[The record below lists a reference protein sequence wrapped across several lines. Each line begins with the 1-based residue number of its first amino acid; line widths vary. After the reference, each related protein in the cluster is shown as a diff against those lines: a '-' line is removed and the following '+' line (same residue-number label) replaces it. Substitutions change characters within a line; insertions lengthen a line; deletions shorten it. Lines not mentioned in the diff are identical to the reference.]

1 MKMARPHKQ
10 NPKNKHIGIVTTEE
24 KFRRFKALGLVG
36 DEAIDVLLYHLE
48 SDNMKL
54 NIQKSQAINN
64 IKKLRKQI
72 EDLEYEILK
81 EETKIEQ
88 INEKI
93 GLSKETGLRKDVDKA
108 IKHVLQRFN
117 SQEIYTIEEFFS
129 LKKNQNLIES
139 QAMMCSCD
147 IEEFKDL
154 VRSNL

>member
-1 MKMARPHKQ
+1 MARPRKN

-54 NIQKSQAINN
+54 NIQKSQAVNR
-64 IKKLRKQI
+64 IKDMRKTI

-88 INEKI
+88 LNERI
-93 GLSKETGLRKDVDKA
+93 GLNKDTGLRTDVDKA
-108 IKHVLQRFN
+108 VKTVLQRFN
-117 SQEIYTIEEFFS
+117 AQEIFTLDEFLE
-129 LKKNQNLIES
+129 LKKNKPLIES
-139 QAMMCSCD
+139 QAGLCSCD
-147 IEEFKDL
+147 VETFKDL
-154 VRSNL
+154 VRDNA

>member
-1 MKMARPHKQ
+1 MARPRIR

-36 DEAIDVLLYHLE
+36 DEAIDVILYHLE
-48 SDNMKL
+48 SDNMNL

-64 IKKLRKQI
+64 IKHMRKEI

-93 GLSKETGLRKDVDKA
+93 GLNKDTGLRKDVDNAVKK
-108 IKHVLQRFN
+108 IILRFN
-117 SQEIYTIEEFFS
+117 SQSIYTIDEFLGF
-129 LKKNQNLIES
+129 KENKVFIENQAYLCGYDVE
-139 QAMMCSCD
+139 AL
-147 IEEFKDL
+147 KDL
-154 VRSNL
+154 VRDSV